1 MTITSLRRSRSPLA
15 YSRKDARN
23 AIYTA
28 MYGKGSRVASHVPPA
43 YDHNRKHLNP
53 ASVDWLAVKHTLER
67 CWLTACFD
75 EITANKIVSDFNHY
89 AKGSIILNRRELES

>member
-1 MTITSLRRSRSPLA
+1 MTITAARRSRSPLA

-28 MYGKGSRVASHVPPA
+28 MYGKGDRVTSGIPPA

-53 ASVDWLAVKHTLER
+53 AGVDWESVSHLLRRH
-67 CWLTACFD
+67 WLTACFD
-75 EITANKIVSDFNHY
+75 ELTANKIVSDFNHY

>member
-1 MTITSLRRSRSPLA
+1 MTITALRRSRSPLA

-53 ASVDWLAVKHTLER
+53 DKVDWKQVGSVLYAH
-67 CWLTACFD
+67 WSDAAFD

>member
-28 MYGKGSRVASHVPPA
+28 VYGKGDRVTSGIPPA
-43 YDHNRKHLNP
+43 YDHNRKHLSP
-53 ASVDWLAVKHTLER
+53 EKVDWTQVHATLLR

-89 AKGSIILNRRELES
+89 AKGSILLNRRELES